1 LLVQFETVL
10 LDVLT
15 ALARGDTLIE
25 VM

>member
-10 LDVLT
+10 LNVLT